1 MTRKKRGMMLFLAA
15 VFAVGCLGAAGAQAV
30 PAEEVPRALVDVSA
44 ADRWGLSSP
53 ARVSGRLDL
62 SISAGALTVA
72 DDSFYLTVDET
83 ITYTCSY
90 LPRSASVD
98 FGFIAPDGYF
108 YYLNASNGSI
118 NQSIQVDQSGSYTLA
133 LRNNS
138 SYAVT
143 VTGFVTY

>member
-1 MTRKKRGMMLFLAA
+1 MRLKRMETVILTI
-15 VFAVGCLGAAGAQAV
+15 VFALGCLSVTGAQAV
-30 PAEEVPRALVDVSA
+30 GGEEIQRVRLDVSTA
-44 ADRWGLSSP
+44 EHWALSAS
-53 ARVSGRLDL
+53 ARVSGRLDM
-62 SISAGALTVA
+62 SISTGVLTVA
-72 DDSFYLTVDET
+72 DSSFYLTVGES

-108 YYLNASNGSI
+108 YYLNAENGNI
-118 NQSIQVDQSGSYTLA
+118 NRSIQVNQSGSYTLA

-138 SYAVT
+138 SGTVN